1 MDILRSILLM
11 ITLILIIKIQK
22 NKEAY
27 MITPSDKKLYRDAI
41 HAIETMDENDPLRKT
56 LIWWCNT
63 HQDVRMGLF
72 EEKNIYEVKY
82 AFGGKCIG
90 RKEYQCEIF
99 CKENFVVHFS
109 RLSTVIIARPSI

>member
-1 MDILRSILLM
+1 
-11 ITLILIIKIQK
+11 
-22 NKEAY
+22 

-82 AFGGKCIG
+82 AF
-90 RKEYQCEIF
+90 
-99 CKENFVVHFS
+99 
-109 RLSTVIIARPSI
+109 

>member
-1 MDILRSILLM
+1 
-11 ITLILIIKIQK
+11 
-22 NKEAY
+22 

-82 AFGGKCIG
+82 AFKGKCIG

-99 CKENFVVHFS
+99 CKENS
-109 RLSTVIIARPSI
+109 NDPKGDTIRRYNILNPIAETCEWKKI